1 MVNLVW
7 NVDEKGTYILELRHN
22 AFGEV
27 RSGSERDMYL
37 AGGYVSFPL
46 ARLIGADAA
55 KLTFKWK
62 WYKSAGGNWWT
73 NEVIENAYEYDW
85 LREGF
90 EQVPQAASLSFKVP
104 SKAE

>member
-1 MVNLVW
+1 
-7 NVDEKGTYILELRHN
+7 
-22 AFGEV
+22 
-27 RSGSERDMYL
+27 MYL

-46 ARLIGADAA
+46 ARRIGADAA
-55 KLTFKWK
+55 TLTFKWK

-90 EQVPQAASLSFKVP
+90 EQVPQAASLSFKIP